1 MAAPVLVIASR
12 SPGKIRELRQILA
25 DLELRLLGLDDFP
38 GLPEIA
44 EEGSSFAANAET
56 KAREVVRLTGLPALA
71 DDSGLEVVAL
81 GGRPGVHSARYAQ
94 DLTFPAA
101 PGDAN
106 NWGKLLHEMRE
117 IPWEQRQARFVC
129 EIALALPDGRLFRTR
144 GECSGRIALAPRGTQ
159 GFGYDPVFWVE
170 EYGATMAQLGPEVK
184 NRISHRARALTAL
197 RQILAGLRGEL
208 VRFSESRD
216 VAQSG

>member
-1 MAAPVLVIASR
+1 MAAPVLVMATR
-12 SPGKIRELRQILA
+12 SPGKIRELSQILA

-44 EEGSSFAANAET
+44 EEGKSFAANAET
-56 KAREVVRLTGLPALA
+56 KAREALRLTRLPALA
-71 DDSGLEVVAL
+71 DDSGLEVAAL

-94 DLTFPAA
+94 DPNR
-101 PGDAN
+101 PGGHGDAD
-106 NWGKLLHEMRE
+106 NWGKLLEEMRE

-144 GECSGRIALAPRGTQ
+144 GECPGRISLFPRGTQ

-170 EYGATMAQLGPEVK
+170 EYEATMAQLGPEVK

-197 RQILAGLRGEL
+197 REILATLREEL
-208 VRFSESRD
+208 ARCS
-216 VAQSG
+216 

>member
-1 MAAPVLVIASR
+1 MAAPVLVMASR

-25 DLELRLLGLDDFP
+25 DLELRLLGLDGFP

-71 DDSGLEVVAL
+71 DDSGLEVAAL

-94 DLTFPAA
+94 DRTRPEGH
-101 PGDAN
+101 GDAD
-106 NWGKLLHEMRE
+106 NWGKLLEEMRE

-129 EIALALPDGRLFRTR
+129 EIALALPDGRLFRAR
-144 GECSGRIALAPRGTQ
+144 GECPGRISLWPRGTQ

-197 RQILAGLRGEL
+197 REILATLKEEL
-208 VRFSESRD
+208 ARFNVR
-216 VAQSG
+216 VGT